1 MIYYSSLFNTKSSAE
16 ISWNWFLLATY
27 VSIMYTVLMQNFQ
40 TKKNKK
46 FGTGAGVVEPPC
58 TVVAHYN
65 SFSNPTL

>member
-27 VSIMYTVLMQNFQ
+27 VSVSKISKQ
-40 TKKNKK
+40 KNSKILGPVQELLSHPVNK
-46 FGTGAGVVEPPC
+46 FC
-58 TVVAHYN
+58 TVVSHYN